1 MESKSINGPN
11 SSVWSRVGGC
21 GPLDPGSNPGSGPY
35 PAVQILKAPEPMKII
50 ERLVRDTLD
59 PKRVAVYENL
69 LDGKEKLT
77 KEIANEVN
85 LNRKTVKGIL
95 MILKAVGLVDNRM
108 ETDDYRPSYTKYFW
122 FNPHVLDD

>member
-1 MESKSINGPN
+1 
-11 SSVWSRVGGC
+11 
-21 GPLDPGSNPGSGPY
+21 
-35 PAVQILKAPEPMKII
+35 MKII

-108 ETDDYRPSYTKYFW
+108 ETNDYRPSYTKYFW